1 MRHSASATNWNGNKI
16 EVTFSMDAG
25 DFEKLCNRA
34 HETFHRQGKFTIRL
48 DTIDGESVPVE
59 MRYRR

>member
-1 MRHSASATNWNGNKI
+1 
-16 EVTFSMDAG
+16 MDAG

-48 DTIDGESVPVE
+48 DTVDGESVPVE